1 MKTAEEKAIDIFGF
15 HQGFL
20 RTSQA
25 IQLGIS
31 PRTLYA
37 MRDKGL
43 IRQVSRGVFQLASLE
58 LPANLDWVGVAL
70 RIPRAVICLIS
81 ALFYYELSTQIPH
94 KVYIAL
100 PQPAEKPRL
109 DFPPLDIIW
118 LSEKVYNAGIE
129 EHTIN
134 GMPVKIYSREKTI
147 ADCFKFR
154 NKIGM
159 ETTLEALKDYLKQ
172 PNRQL
177 DSLLGYARI
186 DQVEKLVLQYLEV
199 LL

>member
-1 MKTAEEKAIDIFGF
+1 MKTAEQKAIGLFKT
-15 HQGFL
+15 HQGTL
-20 RTSQA
+20 QTRQA
-25 IQLGIS
+25 IELGIA

-43 IRQVSRGVFQLASLE
+43 IRQVSRGVFHLASLDP
-58 LPANLDWVGVAL
+58 PANLDWVGVAL

-81 ALFYYELSTQIPH
+81 ALFYYELTTQIPH

-100 PQPAEKPRL
+100 PQSAEKPRL
-109 DFPPLDIIW
+109 EYPPLDIIW
-118 LSEKVYNAGIE
+118 LTEKVYGAGIE
-129 EHTIN
+129 EQTID
-134 GMPVKIYSREKTI
+134 GVPVKIYSREKTI

-159 ETTLEALKDYLKQ
+159 ETALEALKDYLKL
-172 PNRQL
+172 PDRQL
-177 DSLLGYARI
+177 DALLGYARI
-186 DQVEKLVLQYLEV
+186 DRVEKLVMQYLEA